1 MNTILELME
10 TKDLITLGVLLVT
23 WLGGL
28 ATIYTNFNVRI
39 AEIIKDVLAIR
50 RDMEDHKMVN
60 KLEIKEIKDMMQ
72 SDKMDNRE
80 DHLRILETLNKLSS
94 SIADLRVDLAKNTK
108 TKK

>member
-1 MNTILELME
+1 
-10 TKDLITLGVLLVT
+10 
-23 WLGGL
+23 
-28 ATIYTNFNVRI
+28 
-39 AEIIKDVLAIR
+39 
-50 RDMEDHKMVN
+50 MVN